1 MKPLEKFSIPW
12 EIYMLIT
19 GEKKLATYHE
29 LQTIYDTQDLY
40 DLLEVLD
47 VGIYLEDV
55 SRKKAEA
62 ESKSNS
68 NKRR

>member
-40 DLLEVLD
+40 DLLE
-47 VGIYLEDV
+47 ISDV
-55 SRKKAEA
+55 SVYLDGVARTKAEA
-62 ESKSNS
+62 ESRAN
-68 NKRR
+68 NNRR